1 MKQLHTFILCVFLF
15 LLIIYVAHVNVS
27 YTEAF
32 TQQQQDI
39 VYQNEAALNNL
50 EKNICSNDKLAK
62 LRSRFNKVAD
72 EYTEQKGRNN

>member
-1 MKQLHTFILCVFLF
+1 MKQIHTIILCVFLF

-39 VYQNEAALNNL
+39 VYQNQAALNNL
-50 EKNICSNDKLAK
+50 EKNICSNDKLAD
-62 LRSRFNKVAD
+62 LRSRFDKVVD
-72 EYTEQKGRNN
+72 EYSKQKNRN